1 MTTQFITNVD
11 KTLAAILRD
20 EVPYADSLTVCVAF
34 LKNSGLAVLLP
45 GLKRLLLRGGTAQI
59 IAGLDFYLTEPK
71 ALRQLAD
78 LAQTC
83 STLICKV
90 FESGGSTTFH
100 PKMYCV
106 AQGTNVALVVGSSNL
121 TSGGLDAN
129 IEACTL
135 TRADTAAPIY
145 TDFLS
150 AITAITSSNRCSNL
164 EPLLLSR
171 YTRKF
176 DTYHQHYRQFQRTT
190 RAALAEIPTVSEHKL
205 RQYVGEYLASPRQQS
220 EWTRRCSDYTIARQV
235 LDGMLTTNFANPSQF
250 LAEYEKLVGK
260 SGQPHRWHSGSLF
273 RLKMAVAREY
283 RTFLDMLRDVKAHI
297 GAPPGELLAL
307 GKTYTDRVNGLHF
320 NVLTEIMN
328 TYDPQAYTPL
338 NANPVGSLKEI
349 GMQKFPPP
357 GTFQPETYA
366 EFVALLKKIQ
376 QFLGLTNLSHV
387 DHFLNYVYWKY
398 VKHQDYD

>member
-1 MTTQFITNVD
+1 MTTQLITNAD

-20 EVPYADSLTVCVAF
+20 EVPRADSLTVCVAF
-34 LKNSGLAVLLP
+34 LKQSGLTILLP
-45 GLKRLLLRGGTAQI
+45 GLKRLLRQGGNAQV
-59 IAGLDFYLTEPK
+59 IAGLDFYLTEPY
-71 ALRQLAD
+71 ALRQLSD
-78 LAQTC
+78 LAQAHP
-83 STLICKV
+83 SLSCKV
-90 FESGGSTTFH
+90 FESAGNATFH

-106 AQGTNVALVVGSSNL
+106 TQGTHVALVIGSSNL
-121 TSGGLDAN
+121 TSGGLGTN
-129 IEACTL
+129 TEACTL
-135 TRADTAAPIY
+135 TRTDTSAEIY

-150 AITAITSSNRCSNL
+150 TLQSITTSARCSDI
-164 EPLLLSR
+164 EPILLSQ

-176 DTYHQHYRQFQRTT
+176 DTYHKHFRQFQRTS
-190 RAALAEIPTVSEHKL
+190 RAALAEIPTVSAHKL

-220 EWTRRCSDYTIARQV
+220 EWTRRCADYVNARQI
-235 LDGMLTTNFANPSQF
+235 LDGMLTTTFAGPEQF

-260 SGQPHRWHSGSLF
+260 AGQRGRWHSGSLF
-273 RLKMAVAREY
+273 RLKKAVAAEY

-307 GKTYTDRVNGLHF
+307 GKTYTDRVKGLHF

-338 NANPVGSLKEI
+338 NANPVDSLKEI

-357 GTFQPETYA
+357 GTFKPETYA